1 MCMQKGELLRI
12 GTIFLGLLFVVLR
25 ITNTKAYE
33 QIDFSLDYQLR
44 IDCLQ

>member
-25 ITNTKAYE
+25 TTNKKE
-33 QIDFSLDYQLR
+33 ILK
-44 IDCLQ
+44 

>member
-25 ITNTKAYE
+25 ITNT
-33 QIDFSLDYQLR
+33 
-44 IDCLQ
+44 CLLYTSDAADD